1 MERDREAW
9 AALDL
14 GPRAPSDLDLHPS
27 ALPSFVD
34 FNLRE
39 VVQESTQIPNNGS
52 APLLVD
58 VRVFV
63 STVFNVDILRYTVS
77 SKLLLRLFWLDPRLA
92 WNVSEHP
99 QHAVTLSLDSLWT
112 PGLTIQEALWVDW
125 QEQSPRARVDQDG
138 HVELYLALTTETTC
152 DFDLLRF
159 PRDQSDCS
167 LSFYAFSNTVKEL
180 KFRAHVVN
188 EIVSIK
194 REYVVKDLK
203 TQVPPKQLVPCFQVT
218 LRLQNTALKAI
229 IALLV
234 PGEAL
239 LLADMCGGLLPLRVT
254 DRIAYKVTLLLGYF
268 VFHSSLVQTL
278 PSSSSCNPL
287 LSKPCTSLALGRTT
301 LRLAC
306 LVCPHLLSPEPGCLC
321 SAPWALEAQA
331 WPLTLPPTLPSPV
344 YYFTVLL
351 LLLFIS
357 TVETVLVA
365 ALLARGDLRAK
376 SSPSPGPRGEQRD
389 HGNPVPNPEEAPRGV
404 KGSRRSRTEAAGHIF
419 FLVYVAG
426 VVCSQFIFAGLW
438 IWVPC
443 ESAPHGGKPRL

>member
-1 MERDREAW
+1 MQSLMM
-9 AALDL
+9 ALWL
-14 GPRAPSDLDLHPS
+14 LLHLSLLRLSTTRHLAQGRSVPSV

-39 VVQESTQIPNNGS
+39 EVQESTQIPNNGS

-287 LSKPCTSLALGRTT
+287 LI
-301 LRLAC
+301 
-306 LVCPHLLSPEPGCLC
+306 
-321 SAPWALEAQA
+321 
-331 WPLTLPPTLPSPV
+331 

-365 ALLARGDLRAK
+365 ALLARGDIRAK

-389 HGNPVPNPEEAPRGV
+389 HGNPVPNPEEASRGV
-404 KGSRRSRTEAAGHIF
+404 KGSRRSRTEAADHIF

-443 ESAPHGGKPRL
+443 KSAPPPGESAPHGGKPRL